1 MLSLGD
7 SSCVH
12 NLKYIL
18 YDPTR
23 SMSDSEENSFISG
36 EGGAQQQAQ
45 QSTTITEPAR
55 DEDMASLPAAITSWR
70 KNMDDISQLKAQI
83 REKNK
88 HAKVLEDLIMKVMK
102 KNGIDALALRNSGG
116 RVRLKQTKRLE
127 GLGPKNLE
135 RLLTEK
141 LGNADEAKKTLD
153 FIQSKR
159 VAKDVSKLV
168 HESLPTQ

>member
-1 MLSLGD
+1 
-7 SSCVH
+7 
-12 NLKYIL
+12 
-18 YDPTR
+18 
-23 SMSDSEENSFISG
+23 MSDSDENSFTSDDG
-36 EGGAQQQAQ
+36 QAAGA
-45 QSTTITEPAR
+45 TTITEAAR

-88 HAKVLEDLIMKVMK
+88 HAKVLEEIIMKVMK

-159 VAKDVSKLV
+159 VVKDVSKLV
-168 HESLPTQ
+168 HESLATQ

>member
-1 MLSLGD
+1 
-7 SSCVH
+7 
-12 NLKYIL
+12 
-18 YDPTR
+18 
-23 SMSDSEENSFISG
+23 MSDSEENSFTSDG
-36 EGGAQQQAQ
+36 ATGGAQQ

-168 HESLPTQ
+168 HESLPTA

>member
-1 MLSLGD
+1 MANQLWRAPGNPRP
-7 SSCVH
+7 

-18 YDPTR
+18 YEPTR
-23 SMSDSEENSFISG
+23 RMSDSDQNSFISD
-36 EGGAQQQAQ
+36 EGQAQ
-45 QSTTITEPAR
+45 PSTTITDTAR

-70 KNMDDISQLKAQI
+70 KNLDEISQLKAQI

-88 HAKVLEDLIMKVMK
+88 HAKVLEDLIMKVMQ

-168 HESLPTQ
+168 HESITA

>member
-1 MLSLGD
+1 
-7 SSCVH
+7 
-12 NLKYIL
+12 
-18 YDPTR
+18 
-23 SMSDSEENSFISG
+23 MSDSEENSFTSDTQAA
-36 EGGAQQQAQ
+36 GA
-45 QSTTITEPAR
+45 TTITEPAR

-88 HAKVLEDLIMKVMK
+88 HAKVLEELIMKVMK

-141 LGNADEAKKTLD
+141 LGNADEAKKTIE
-153 FIQSKR
+153 FIQGKR

-168 HESLPTQ
+168 HESLPTA

>member
-1 MLSLGD
+1 
-7 SSCVH
+7 
-12 NLKYIL
+12 
-18 YDPTR
+18 
-23 SMSDSEENSFISG
+23 MSDSEENSFISG
-36 EGGAQQQAQ
+36 EGGAQKQHP

>member
-1 MLSLGD
+1 MA
-7 SSCVH
+7 
-12 NLKYIL
+12 
-18 YDPTR
+18 
-23 SMSDSEENSFISG
+23 EEAENTFIS
-36 EGGAQQQAQ
+36 EQ
-45 QSTTITEPAR
+45 PR
-55 DEDMASLPAAITSWR
+55 DDDMSALPQAITSWR
-70 KNMDDISQLKAQI
+70 KNMDDIAQLKAQI

-88 HAKVLEDLIMKVMK
+88 HAKVLEELIMKVMK

-141 LGNADEAKKTLD
+141 LGNAEEAKKTLD

-159 VAKDVSKLV
+159 TAKDVSKLV
-168 HESLPTQ
+168 HEAIPSE

>member
-1 MLSLGD
+1 
-7 SSCVH
+7 
-12 NLKYIL
+12 
-18 YDPTR
+18 
-23 SMSDSEENSFISG
+23 MSDSEENSFISG
-36 EGGAQQQAQ
+36 EGGAQRQQA
-45 QSTTITEPAR
+45 TTITEPAR

-70 KNMDDISQLKAQI
+70 KNMDDITQLKAQI

-141 LGNADEAKKTLD
+141 LGNADEAKKTIE
-153 FIQSKR
+153 FIQGKR
-159 VAKDVSKLV
+159 VVKDVSKLV
-168 HESLPTQ
+168 HESLTTQ

>member
-1 MLSLGD
+1 
-7 SSCVH
+7 
-12 NLKYIL
+12 
-18 YDPTR
+18 
-23 SMSDSEENSFISG
+23 MSDSEENSFISG
-36 EGGAQQQAQ
+36 EDGAQRQQGQQGQQA
-45 QSTTITEPAR
+45 TTITEPAR

-70 KNMDDISQLKAQI
+70 KNMDDITQLKAQI

-141 LGNADEAKKTLD
+141 LGNADEAKKTIE
-153 FIQSKR
+153 FIQGKR
-159 VAKDVSKLV
+159 VVKDVSKLV
-168 HESLPTQ
+168 HESLAT

>member
-1 MLSLGD
+1 
-7 SSCVH
+7 
-12 NLKYIL
+12 
-18 YDPTR
+18 
-23 SMSDSEENSFISG
+23 MSDTEHPQVENTFIS
-36 EGGAQQQAQ
+36 EQ
-45 QSTTITEPAR
+45 PR
-55 DEDMASLPAAITSWR
+55 DDDMAALPQAITSWR
-70 KNMDDISQLKAQI
+70 KNMDDIAQLKAQI

-88 HAKVLEDLIMKVMK
+88 HAKVLEELIMKVMK

-141 LGNADEAKKTLD
+141 LGSAEAAAETLN

-159 VAKDVSKLV
+159 VAKDVSKLI
-168 HESLPTQ
+168 HESIPTA

>member
-1 MLSLGD
+1 
-7 SSCVH
+7 
-12 NLKYIL
+12 
-18 YDPTR
+18 
-23 SMSDSEENSFISG
+23 MSVSENSSQDGGTGPTQNTFIS
-36 EGGAQQQAQ
+36 
-45 QSTTITEPAR
+45 EPPR
-55 DEDMASLPAAITSWR
+55 DDDMAALPQAITNWR

-83 REKNK
+83 REKTK
-88 HAKVLEDLIMKVMK
+88 HAKVLEELIMKVMK
-102 KNGIDALALRNSGG
+102 NNGIDALALRNSGG

-141 LGNADEAKKTLD
+141 LGNAEEAKKTLD

-168 HESLPTQ
+168 HETIPTS

>member
-1 MLSLGD
+1 
-7 SSCVH
+7 
-12 NLKYIL
+12 
-18 YDPTR
+18 
-23 SMSDSEENSFISG
+23 MSDSEENSFISDTQAA
-36 EGGAQQQAQ
+36 GA
-45 QSTTITEPAR
+45 TTITEPAR

-141 LGNADEAKKTLD
+141 LGNADEAKKTIE
-153 FIQSKR
+153 FIQGKR

-168 HESLPTQ
+168 HESLPTA

>member
-1 MLSLGD
+1 
-7 SSCVH
+7 
-12 NLKYIL
+12 
-18 YDPTR
+18 
-23 SMSDSEENSFISG
+23 MSDSEENSFISG
-36 EGGAQQQAQ
+36 EGGAQQQQ
-45 QSTTITEPAR
+45 PQSTTITEPAR

>member
-1 MLSLGD
+1 
-7 SSCVH
+7 
-12 NLKYIL
+12 
-18 YDPTR
+18 
-23 SMSDSEENSFISG
+23 MSDSEENSFISDTQAA
-36 EGGAQQQAQ
+36 GA
-45 QSTTITEPAR
+45 TTITEPAR

-70 KNMDDISQLKAQI
+70 KNMDDITQLKAQI

-141 LGNADEAKKTLD
+141 LGNADEAKKTIE
-153 FIQSKR
+153 FIQGKR

-168 HESLPTQ
+168 HESLPTA

>member
-1 MLSLGD
+1 
-7 SSCVH
+7 
-12 NLKYIL
+12 
-18 YDPTR
+18 
-23 SMSDSEENSFISG
+23 MSDSEENSFISG
-36 EGGAQQQAQ
+36 EGGAQQQP

-88 HAKVLEDLIMKVMK
+88 HAKVLEELIMKVMK

-141 LGNADEAKKTLD
+141 LGNADEAKKTIE
-153 FIQSKR
+153 FIQGKR

-168 HESLPTQ
+168 HESLNA

>member
-1 MLSLGD
+1 
-7 SSCVH
+7 
-12 NLKYIL
+12 
-18 YDPTR
+18 
-23 SMSDSEENSFISG
+23 MSDTEQPQVENTFIS
-36 EGGAQQQAQ
+36 EQ
-45 QSTTITEPAR
+45 PR
-55 DEDMASLPAAITSWR
+55 DDDMAALPQAITSWR
-70 KNMDDISQLKAQI
+70 KNMDDIAQLKAQI

-88 HAKVLEDLIMKVMK
+88 HAKVLEELIMKVMK

-141 LGNADEAKKTLD
+141 LGSAEAAADTLN

-159 VAKDVSKLV
+159 TAKDVSKLV
-168 HESLPTQ
+168 HESIPTA

>member
-1 MLSLGD
+1 
-7 SSCVH
+7 
-12 NLKYIL
+12 
-18 YDPTR
+18 
-23 SMSDSEENSFISG
+23 MSESESNSFVSDEGASG
-36 EGGAQQQAQ
+36 GGAAAKP
-45 QSTTITEPAR
+45 STTITDAGR

-70 KNMDDISQLKAQI
+70 KNLDEISQLKAQI

-88 HAKVLEDLIMKVMK
+88 HAKVLEELIMKVMQ

-141 LGNADEAKKTLD
+141 LGNAEEAKKTLD

-159 VAKDVSKLV
+159 VAKDVSKLI
-168 HESLPTQ
+168 HESISN